1 MRTMLRSLLFLFDT
15 GETWWT
21 YANNTWAALSEEQ
34 SGMTKAALEAIS
46 TDAWSQKA
54 ITAS

>member
-1 MRTMLRSLLFLFDT
+1 MLRSLLFLFDT